1 MGNVVNSNIAV
12 GKLNFTFTDED
23 GNVFSSFRL
32 NPTDVNV
39 ASRCEE
45 VSEFFR
51 KRQDKEPTSL
61 DDILKIN
68 DELEEKIAY
77 ILGYDARESIF
88 GEVPATTV
96 LPSAELFAEAVL
108 KAITNAVNTEMEKR
122 NKKAAEVAAKY
133 TSKYD
138 NV

>member
-45 VSEFFR
+45 VSDFFC
-51 KRQDKEPTSL
+51 KRQDKDPSSL
-61 DDILKIN
+61 DDVLKIN

-96 LPSAELFAEAVL
+96 LPSGELFAETVL

-122 NKKAAEVAAKY
+122 NKKAAEAAAKY

>member
-45 VSEFFR
+45 VSDFFR
-51 KRQDKEPTSL
+51 KRNDKEPASL
-61 DDILKIN
+61 DDVLKIN

-96 LPSAELFAEAVL
+96 LPSGELFAEAVL

-122 NKKAAEVAAKY
+122 NKKAAEAATKY